1 MEDERNYRG
10 SDSYTNYGPT
20 GFGQAGSNKN
30 PMTAFGQTSMST
42 KPRTKA
48 SDTSKMN
55 KIYKPKAS
63 PGPIASSAN
72 VREGRSTAMKQQK
85 LQVPRGASSS
95 TLNLYGAAKTEKR
108 PKAESFTDKSRAL
121 RTKRGN

>member
-10 SDSYTNYGPT
+10 SNSYTDYGPT
-20 GFGQAGSNKN
+20 GFGQAGSNNN
-30 PMTAFGQTSMST
+30 PMTAFGQTSNST
-42 KPRTKA
+42 KPRKNS

-72 VREGRSTAMKQQK
+72 VREGRSTAMKQK
-85 LQVPRGASSS
+85 KSSPVKGVS
-95 TLNLYGAAKTEKR
+95 SNTLNLYGAAKSEKR